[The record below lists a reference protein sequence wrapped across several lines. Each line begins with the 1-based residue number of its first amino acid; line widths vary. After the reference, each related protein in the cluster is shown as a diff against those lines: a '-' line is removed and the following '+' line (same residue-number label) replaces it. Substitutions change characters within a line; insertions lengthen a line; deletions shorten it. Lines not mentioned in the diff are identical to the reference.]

1 MSQINKHRRV
11 RYTIIDG
18 EHEYGDSFTF
28 RSDGIENEEC
38 AYRELAEFYAC
49 DDEEA
54 QEILQTLQKEGT
66 AMIGCRAIKDIRVE
80 EVIPIT
86 ITVRGGVI
94 QDISNVENLTEQERL
109 VKTEADVDGNP
120 CIVTIWEHQSNHG
133 GN

>member
-1 MSQINKHRRV
+1 MINKHMRV

-28 RSDGIENEEC
+28 RSDGIQNEEC

-80 EVIPIT
+80 DVIPIT

-94 QDISNVENLTEQERL
+94 QDISNIPPDVTVHVRDYDVENLTEQERR
-109 VKTEADVDGNP
+109 VKTEKD
-120 CIVTIWEHQSNHG
+120 IQS
-133 GN
+133 